1 MHLKHIWNMYI
12 SLWMKIL
19 NHIYT
24 CFICVLC
31 ARSMCLSD
39 TNLWK
44 TNFMWLLLPK
54 CGLKSLWWHGLRG
67 TLLFKSWNTYSHDQ
81 SFNCS
86 SKKLVVIHLNAFSFS
101 CALVCRLVG
110 GCFDR
115 SSFTTSSPLHWW
127 VPIHFCM
134 LLTFICFNLLYYS
147 CWFWNFSCVKYHY
160 YSIPRLIVWILSI
173 NAINVLFLH

>member
-1 MHLKHIWNMYI
+1 MLHMCF
-12 SLWMKIL
+12 MCT
-19 NHIYT
+19 IYVCKWYKPT
-24 CFICVLC
+24 KNKFLMTIIAKV
-31 ARSMCLSD
+31 
-39 TNLWK
+39 WFK
-44 TNFMWLLLPK
+44 KFMMI
-54 CGLKSLWWHGLRG
+54 GFERG
-67 TLLFKSWNTYSHDQ
+67 TLLFDSWNTYDLDQ

-86 SKKLVVIHLNAFSFS
+86 SKKLLVIHLNAFSFS